1 MLRVPMAARCPV
13 DCLVVPDSYLCFAR
27 LSALFDETPRA
38 VPGIHPSAVIDVSAR
53 VPPGASTGPHCSLEQ
68 GVEIGAG
75 TCIDRG
81 TLADTLLGRGV
92 KIDNQV
98 QIAHN
103 AQIGDYT
110 AIAGCA
116 GIGGSV
122 RVGKYCR
129 MGGGAALV
137 GPLEI
142 ADHVTITAMSLI
154 NRSVPEPGSYSSGTL
169 AEMERHLG
177 TTARQPGDDR
187 SC

>member
-116 GIGGSV
+116 GIGGSGGSENIV
-122 RVGKYCR
+122 AGRRCR
-129 MGGGAALV
+129 LV

-154 NRSVPEPGSYSSGTL
+154 NRSVPEPGS
-169 AEMERHLG
+169 
-177 TTARQPGDDR
+177 
-187 SC
+187 